1 MSESINSS
9 LTDTS
14 RLQDDRDPKR
24 IKFTFG
30 EFKNYTNNTS

>member
-1 MSESINSS
+1 MSESIDSS
-9 LTDTS
+9 LTESS

-30 EFKNYTNNTS
+30 EFKNYTNNSS